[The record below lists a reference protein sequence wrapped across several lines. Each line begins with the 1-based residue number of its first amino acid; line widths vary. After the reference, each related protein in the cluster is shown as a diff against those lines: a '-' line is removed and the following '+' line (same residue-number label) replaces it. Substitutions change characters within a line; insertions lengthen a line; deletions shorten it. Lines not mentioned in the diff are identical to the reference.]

1 MTRPASKE
9 PANDL
14 EAVDW
19 ARVASG
25 PSSEGRV
32 ELIVLRLANEGRER
46 PEEAFLTG
54 EQGLVGDR
62 WSRAEDSEGLSQV
75 TLLNSAVAHVI
86 AGNDSR
92 LEEFGDNFLVDLDI
106 GAANLPTGARLRLG
120 EAELEVTS
128 EPHLG
133 CAKFARR
140 FGHAALRIVGRK
152 ELVPLKLRGIH
163 ARVLKPGRVWLGA
176 PIAKLAA
183 D

>member
-1 MTRPASKE
+1 MMSLVIIGLLVLAIAVGVVAYFAGTRRTAGGGSPDGSGAE
-9 PANDL
+9 P
-14 EAVDW
+14 
-19 ARVASG
+19 
-25 PSSEGRV
+25 
-32 ELIVLRLANEGRER
+32 
-46 PEEAFLTG
+46 
-54 EQGLVGDR
+54 
-62 WSRAEDSEGLSQV
+62 
-75 TLLNSAVAHVI
+75 
-86 AGNDSR
+86 R

-106 GAANLPTGARLRLG
+106 GTANLPTGARLRLG

-140 FGHAALRIVGRK
+140 FGHAALRIVNRK